1 MKNQS
6 NPNLIFLVFFVFIAM
21 LVANLAVIPTNI
33 MEARNLVTA
42 REMVQDGHWI
52 FTTLNGLPRY
62 EKPPLPT
69 WITAIVGSIFGFE
82 DFFWL
87 RMPVVLITGLITFF
101 CYKIL
106 NQFHLSKEQ
115 IVHSVLIG
123 LTSFYVF
130 FAGRDNNWDMYT
142 HAFMMGAIFFLLKQF
157 QNDKYQMQAI
167 VLAALF
173 VAASIMSKGPV
184 SLYALCLP
192 FLLAYFMVYRYNWKR
207 NAAITFGVIAT
218 GTIIGFAWMWY
229 VKSNDPETFARVAT
243 KEVNNWH
250 SYNTRPFYYYWSFFT
265 QSGIWTIPALI
276 SLLYPYIKNKVS
288 HPKVYRLVWLWTIL
302 SVVLLSLIPEKK
314 SRYLLPVLFPL
325 AMNTGFYIE
334 YLRLELKNI
343 QSKKEIY
350 AIYFTFGLIG
360 LIAIAVAFG
369 GFIYFKTVFLQ
380 SLINP
385 ITKWVVGLL
394 IVGLA
399 TSYFIFKGLK
409 HKRFDFIFY
418 PVVGVMCGIMIFGLP
433 LYPLVQPNEA
443 PASAQWM
450 KKFEEKY
457 QIKTYEANNT
467 VPEIILDYG
476 KPIQQ
481 LLNIDDKVELPKEKR
496 FGLMIDKQDTVF
508 IKENLNGYHVRPIGF
523 VDLNT
528 TSEQSKSY
536 NPRLYRDYYLVE
548 KD

>member
-6 NPNLIFLVFFVFIAM
+6 NSNLISLVFFVFIAM
-21 LVANLAVIPTNI
+21 LVAHLAVIPTNI

-42 REMVQDGHWI
+42 REMVQDGNWI

-69 WITAIVGSIFGFE
+69 WITAIFGSVFGFE

-106 NQFHLSKEQ
+106 HQFQISKAQ
-115 IVHSVLIG
+115 IIHSLMIV
-123 LTSFYVF
+123 LTSFYIF

-157 QNDKYQMQAI
+157 HNDKFKIQEAL
-167 VLAALF
+167 LAALF

-192 FLLAYFMVYRYNWKR
+192 FLLAYFIVYRSNWKR
-207 NAAITFGVIAT
+207 NVGITLGVIAI
-218 GTIIGFAWMWY
+218 GSILGFAWMWY

-250 SYNTRPFYYYWSFFT
+250 SYNTRPLYYYWSFFT
-265 QSGIWTIPALI
+265 QSGIWTVPAFI
-276 SLLYPYIKNKVS
+276 SLLYPYLKNKVS

-302 SVVLLSLIPEKK
+302 SVVLLSVIPEKK

-334 YLRLELKNI
+334 YLRLEFKNMR
-343 QSKKEIY
+343 SKKEVY
-350 AIYFTFGLIG
+350 TLYFTFGLIG
-360 LIAIAVAFG
+360 LIALVVAFG
-369 GFIYFKTVFLQ
+369 GFIYFKTIFIQ
-380 SLINP
+380 SFINP
-385 ITKWVVGLL
+385 LTKWVVGLF
-394 IVGLA
+394 IVGLT
-399 TSYFIFKGLK
+399 TSYLIFKGLK
-409 HKRFDFIFY
+409 KKEFNFIFY
-418 PVVGVMCGIMIFGLP
+418 PVVGMMCGILFFGLP
-433 LYPLVQPNEA
+433 LYPLFQPNEA
-443 PASAQWM
+443 PASAKWM
-450 KKFEEKY
+450 KTFEAKY
-457 QIKTYEANNT
+457 QIKTYEANNS

-476 KPIQQ
+476 KPIKQ
-481 LLNIDDKVELPKEKR
+481 LLNLEGKVELPQEKR
-496 FGLMIDKQDTVF
+496 FGLMLDKQDTVF
-508 IKENLNGYHVRPIGF
+508 IQENLKGYHLRPIGF

-548 KD
+548 KE